1 MKAFVSTIDIRPHWL
16 MDNSCANSDLV
27 SYRFCQ
33 ITLPASDVERRG
45 VTYQQRFLTVLHRSL
60 KHGGEAVKTPGEK
73 VDTVRFAKDLAWVDI
88 QRQLALLGHCLTEL
102 EIPNVAGNEPQGV
115 TKGLRDW
122 FLGPKLQVSYW
133 DINNEMPP
141 PAIPI
146 CVGFTTPAH
155 TLICGINI

>member
-1 MKAFVSTIDIRPHWL
+1 MKPVPNRACQF
-16 MDNSCANSDLV
+16 ALV
-27 SYRFCQ
+27 TF
-33 ITLPASDVERRG
+33 DVERRR
-45 VTYQQRFLTVLHRSL
+45 VAYQQRLLPKLHRPL

-73 VDTVRFAKDLAWVDI
+73 VDTVRFAKHLTWVDI

-146 CVGFTTPAH
+146 YVGFTTPAH